1 MSLTLELFRKR
12 RSIRK
17 YEDKPVEQEKI
28 LACLEA
34 ARLAPSASN
43 VEPWKFIV
51 VDGKDLKNKL
61 ADEAFSGLGI
71 INSFAKEAPVLIV
84 VVAERDLIVNRIV
97 SAIRDLQFYLLDIG
111 AAVENLLLQAAELG
125 LGTCWLGIYNEN
137 KVKKL
142 LKIPMRKKVVS
153 IISLGYPAEEPKQ
166 KKRKSL
172 DEMSS
177 FNKYH

>member
-1 MSLTLELFRKR
+1 MSLTLDLFRKR

-71 INSFAKEAPVLIV
+71 INAFAKEAPVLIV

-111 AAVENLLLQAAELG
+111 AAVENLLLQAVELG
-125 LGTCWLGIYNEN
+125 LGTCWLGIYNET